1 MTTSNEAMIEAN
13 TFDANGNISPKTFQF
28 SQHLQEPPGV
38 NGNVT
43 KKKTILFS
51 QHLWPAFTFH
61 MGQYSI
67 DSISMGG
74 LYGLAVEAALQLDIC
89 RSVAGVLFVRYLTQ
103 TLLFLQGCIAFHCKC
118 DVEWIDVNYM
128 FTSFPSLH
136 SDTKAWLA
144 PGLWLCGGFSISYTC
159 STLRQRLLRCHTCQ
173 AHVQQRGQ
181 TPWSAA
187 SSRRLWRSRRIRPNR
202 CVLSCNPRRCIGWEE
217 VLLNRA
223 QLCLAKM

>member
-1 MTTSNEAMIEAN
+1 MKLWSRQTLLMPMA
-13 TFDANGNISPKTFQF
+13 ISPQKLFN
-28 SQHLQEPPGV
+28 SANICKNRLVSMEMSP
-38 NGNVT
+38 

-89 RSVAGVLFVRYLTQ
+89 RSVAGVQDLFVRYLTQ

-202 CVLSCNPRRCIGWEE
+202 CALSCNPRRCIGWEE

-223 QLCLAKM
+223 QLCLTKL

>member
-1 MTTSNEAMIEAN
+1 
-13 TFDANGNISPKTFQF
+13 
-28 SQHLQEPPGV
+28 
-38 NGNVT
+38 
-43 KKKTILFS
+43 
-51 QHLWPAFTFH
+51 

-89 RSVAGVLFVRYLTQ
+89 RSVAGVQDLFVRYLTQ

-144 PGLWLCGGFSISYTC
+144 SGLWLCGGFSISNTC
-159 STLRQRLLRCHTCQ
+159 STLRQQLLHCHTCQ

-202 CVLSCNPRRCIGWEE
+202 CALSCNPRRCIGWEE

-223 QLCLAKM
+223 QLC